1 MMEASLSDT
10 GGLSR
15 RLEVAVPAT
24 EVASEVAQ
32 RLKRLSRTARLKG
45 FRPGKAPLAVIT
57 KQFGEQVRA
66 EVVSDLMRSSF
77 AQAVSEQQ
85 LRPAGGPRIE
95 PIAVAPG
102 TDLKYAAHFEVLPEV
117 RLKPPESISVE
128 RPSASVTDADI
139 DAMIE
144 NMRAQRPVFTPVD
157 RGARESD
164 RVLID
169 YQTRLEGKPFEGSD
183 AQDVSIVLGTRQA
196 MPELEEGLKGARAG
210 EQRTIT
216 AQFPPGHPNKLLA
229 GHSAEL
235 HLSIK
240 RVEEQ
245 SLPPVDEEFFRA
257 YGVEQ
262 GGLEQMRAEVR
273 ASMEQELA
281 GVTRDRMRGQ
291 VLDALYRDNPLD
303 LPRTLVDEQ
312 VQQLQIETARRL
324 GAREASQIPPRE
336 PFEEPGRRRVALGL
350 LLSHVVQTQGLKVDR
365 ERVRARLEQLVAD
378 YPNPDEARR
387 AYQQNA
393 DAMRQIE
400 SAVLE
405 DQVVDWVLAHARI
418 TERPM
423 TFAELTGFGRT
434 DRVHEHEPA
443 AHDHSV
449 HGHSGHDHAGHDHA
463 AHDHAAHGHDH
474 AGHEPDHRHEPT
486 PQASDT

>member
-1 MMEASLSDT
+1 MMEVSLSET

-45 FRPGKAPLAVIT
+45 FRPGKAPMAVIT

-95 PIAVAPG
+95 PIAVGPG
-102 TDLKYAAHFEVLPEV
+102 SDLKYAAHFEVLPEV
-117 RLKPPESISVE
+117 RIKPAESIGIE
-128 RPSASVTDADI
+128 RPSATVTDADV

-169 YQTRLEGKPFEGSD
+169 YQTRLEGRPFEGSD
-183 AQDVSIVLGTRQA
+183 ASDVNIVLGTRQA

-210 EQRTIT
+210 EQRTVT
-216 AQFPPGHPNKLLA
+216 AVFPVAHPNKVLA
-229 GHSAEL
+229 GRSAEL

-245 SLPPVDEEFFRA
+245 SLPAVDEEFFRA

-273 ASMEQELA
+273 ASMEQELT
-281 GVTRDRMRGQ
+281 GVIRDRMRGQ

-303 LPRTLVDEQ
+303 LPRTLVEEQ
-312 VQQLQIETARRL
+312 VQQLQIEAARRV

-336 PFEEPGRRRVALGL
+336 PFEEPARRRVALGL
-350 LLSHVVQTQGLKVDR
+350 LLSQLVQTLGLKVDR
-365 ERVRARLEQLVAD
+365 ERVRARLEQLIAD

-405 DQVVDWVLAHARI
+405 DQVVDWVLSQARV

-423 TFAELTGFGRT
+423 TFAELTGFGRGA
-434 DRVHEHEPA
+434 A
-443 AHDHSV
+443 AHE
-449 HGHSGHDHAGHDHA
+449 HDHAGHDHSG
-463 AHDHAAHGHDH
+463 HDHSAHGHAHSHPDSEH
-474 AGHEPDHRHEPT
+474 DHRHEPT
-486 PQASDT
+486 A